1 MSTPSRDRLDA
12 LLARGLVRMHL
23 ALGKAQRDALVDY
36 LLELARWNRA
46 FNLTAVRD
54 PVAMVP
60 RHLLD
65 SLTALPW
72 VRPGR
77 LLDVG
82 SGAGLP
88 GLVLAIARPDL
99 EVVLL
104 DSNGKRVRFLRHVL
118 LALEVANA
126 RVVQARVEDYPAE
139 GSFDTVIS
147 RAFSA
152 LDQMLVLS
160 APLLAEHGVLL
171 AMKGASPEH
180 ELATLPAGWEATG
193 VHPVQVPG
201 LGAQRHLVELTR
213 QRAVG
218 RAGRT

>member
-1 MSTPSRDRLDA
+1 MSTPPREPLDA
-12 LLARGLVRMHL
+12 LLARGLDRMHATL
-23 ALGKAQRDALVDY
+23 AKARREALVDY

-54 PVAMVP
+54 PVDMVP

-65 SLTALPW
+65 SLAVLPW

-118 LALEVANA
+118 LALEIANA
-126 RVVQARVEDYPAE
+126 SAVQARVEDYPAQR
-139 GSFDTVIS
+139 SFDTVIS
-147 RAFSA
+147 RAFST
-152 LDQMLVLS
+152 LDQMLELS
-160 APLLAEHGVLL
+160 APLLAEDGVFL
-171 AMKGASPEH
+171 AMKGSRPER
-180 ELATLPAGWEATG
+180 ELAAVPDGWEAAG
-193 VHPVQVPG
+193 IHSVQVPG
-201 LGAQRHLVELTR
+201 LGAQRHVVELKR
-213 QRAVG
+213 QRVAG